1 MISRAR
7 TNINRQDPLEAQ
19 FLVDSFEAGEV
30 VLIGV
35 SGGADSMVLLELLA
49 RAREQLDISVQ
60 ALHVNY
66 GLRGRAS
73 LLDERLVQRRCR
85 ELNVFLTIERSRDLT
100 LGDGNL
106 EERAREIR
114 QAAFK
119 ETAREIGASS
129 IALGHTRDDQAE
141 TILMHLLRGSGL
153 AGLRAMSARDGA
165 IVRPLLKVRR
175 AEVRDYAHE
184 RGIAYR
190 DDATNND
197 LHFTRNRIRHLLVPM
212 LTEEFNPNLVNT
224 LTESV
229 ASITEDQN
237 FLDEMAEL
245 IYRRF
250 VKENVS
256 QKKVSIKSL
265 ELLELPAALQRR
277 VVRSMMKSVLPRR
290 GRVGHMSALDA
301 ALTTLKKHNEGVRL
315 SLGEGLTLMRS
326 KGTIFVYR

>member
-7 TNINRQDPLEAQ
+7 TNINRQDPLEAE
-19 FLVDSFEAGEV
+19 FITDAFEAGEV

-49 RAREQLDISVQ
+49 RARRQLDINVQ

-73 LLDERLVQRRCR
+73 LLDERLVQRRCKA
-85 ELNVFLTIERSRDLT
+85 LGIFLTIERTRELA
-100 LGDGNL
+100 LGASNL

-153 AGLRAMSARDGA
+153 AGLRAMSYRDGA

-175 AEVRDYAHE
+175 AEVRQYARE

-190 DDATNND
+190 DDATNDD
-197 LHFTRNRIRHLLVPM
+197 LHFSRNRVRHLLLPM
-212 LTEEFNPNLVNT
+212 LQEEFNPNLVQT

-229 ASITEDQN
+229 KSVAEDQA
-237 FLDEMAEL
+237 FLDEMAEM

-250 VKENVS
+250 VKEDSS
-256 QKKVSIKSL
+256 QKKVSIMST

-277 VVRSMMKSVLPRR
+277 VVRSMMRSVLPARV
-290 GRVGHMSALDA
+290 RVGHGVALDA
-301 ALTTLKKHNEGVRL
+301 ALTTLKKHNAGVRL